1 MSVEFWKSASL
12 QNIFNKKD
20 ENCGK
25 LWFFFL
31 HNKNRNCLTIK
42 ANEMHN
48 LSDLFDK
55 VLYIFRTGLLSVI
68 RSISTLYTRN
78 KYLSC

>member
-25 LWFFFL
+25 LWFFFCIT
-31 HNKNRNCLTIK
+31 KT
-42 ANEMHN
+42 
-48 LSDLFDK
+48 
-55 VLYIFRTGLLSVI
+55 VI
-68 RSISTLYTRN
+68 ALQ
-78 KYLSC
+78 